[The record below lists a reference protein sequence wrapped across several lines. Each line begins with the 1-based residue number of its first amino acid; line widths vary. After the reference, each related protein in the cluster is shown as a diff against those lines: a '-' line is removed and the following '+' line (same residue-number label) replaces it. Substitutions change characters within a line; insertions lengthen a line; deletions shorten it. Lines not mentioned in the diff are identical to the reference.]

1 MYDKRMVYCSKEEAS
16 VYSQQH
22 RYPVALIMN
31 GLFHGAQW
39 LILDQTMPA
48 CLTVVFG
55 DSIVR
60 GKPIDHVGQWSLTM
74 QYENNR

>member
-31 GLFHGAQW
+31 GLFHGVSMAY
-39 LILDQTMPA
+39 TRPNNA
-48 CLTVVFG
+48 CLS
-55 DSIVR
+55 DR
-60 GKPIDHVGQWSLTM
+60 GFWGLHRPRQT
-74 QYENNR
+74 N